1 MKEDDMSIAPQSKTE
16 SQQGLSRR
24 QFLQMSALTAG
35 SLALAAC
42 VAPAAPAAPAATT
55 EGEAAAGGD
64 APAVLRGAT
73 INYLS
78 SGWFVPALVDAFQ
91 AFATEWGTQNNV
103 TFTIDLVTQDAR
115 AKLATAIE
123 TGQGANLAQ
132 IDFAPVS
139 IQDALVDVTDVA
151 EQLIANQGEYSA
163 ASTYT
168 CTQGANWLSIPFG
181 EHPRMINYRQDWFQE
196 AGYDAFPDTW
206 EKVLEAGRVLKA
218 AGRPYGWTL
227 SDQSPADGVAACS
240 VLLWAFGG
248 KEFNPDGSVALDSQE
263 TMDALNFAIQFYN
276 EACDPASTS
285 YQEAT
290 NNQAFLAGQISMTYN
305 VNTIYL
311 PALEAN
317 PELAAAMNHALPP
330 SGPGGAHNY
339 TGVAS
344 MVMLDHTEG
353 IDRDAARQFMLDFY
367 TADNYANFIREGQ
380 GYLIPSQ
387 AGFSDMDVW
396 PTDPKLQATR
406 EAGKIGRVAGFELPN
421 PNQMSSLVQTQLVIP
436 RMFSTACSTGDARA
450 ALDAAMVQVAEIE
463 GQIS

>member
-1 MKEDDMSIAPQSKTE
+1 MQRTTPSKPGTPP
-16 SQQGLSRR
+16 GLSRR
-24 QFLQMSALTAG
+24 QFLQMSAVTAG
-35 SLALAAC
+35 AVALAAC
-42 VAPAAPAAPAATT
+42 AAPASPAAPAAAT
-55 EGEAAAGGD
+55 EGAAAAGGA
-64 APAVLRGAT
+64 APAVLKGAT

-78 SGWFVPALVDAFQ
+78 GGWFVPALVDAFQ
-91 AFATEWGTQNNV
+91 AFATDWAAQNNV
-103 TFTIDLVTQDAR
+103 TFTIDLVTQDSR

-139 IQDALVDVTDVA
+139 IQDALVDVTDIA
-151 EQLIANQGEYSA
+151 EQLAAKQGQYSP

-168 CTQGANWLSIPFG
+168 CTQGANWLSVPFG
-181 EHPRMINYRQDWFQE
+181 EHPRMINYREDWFRE
-196 AGYDAFPDTW
+196 AGYDTFPDTW
-206 EKVLEAGRVLKA
+206 EKALEAGQALKA

-248 KEFNPDGSVALDSQE
+248 KEFNADGSVALDSQE
-263 TMDALNFAIQFYN
+263 TMDALDFAIQLYN
-276 EACDPASTS
+276 DACDPASTS

-311 PALEAN
+311 PALESN
-317 PELAAAMNHALPP
+317 PDLATAMNHALPP

-344 MVMLDHTEG
+344 MIMLDHTEG
-353 IDRDAARQFMLDFY
+353 ADRDAAHAFMLDFY
-367 TADNYANFIREGQ
+367 SPENYANFIKEGQ

-387 AGFSDMDVW
+387 PGYDDMDVW

-406 EAGKIGRVAGFELPN
+406 EAGKIGRVAGYDLPN

-436 RMFSTACSTGDARA
+436 KLFSTACSTGNARA
-450 ALDAAMVQVAEIE
+450 ALDAAMAQIAEIQAQL
-463 GQIS
+463 G